1 MGRSHHRKEIMSE
14 DKKAEDKA
22 VETKDLEP
30 KKEIKVAKEKQ
41 EEPKKEAAKSDKKN
55 KSKKG
60 KKKVKRIRSKKYD
73 AVIEK
78 VDPKKEY
85 TPAEATALVKEL
97 STTSFDGSV
106 EAHVRLNF
114 DTSKES
120 VRGNVSLPHGTG
132 KSARIIVFADEKIS
146 ADAKKA
152 GAIEAGG
159 DDLVEK
165 IQKKNWLD
173 FDIAIAH
180 PTMMPKV
187 GKLGKI
193 LGTKG
198 LMPNPKAG
206 TVTPDIVKAVEEF
219 SKGKVEYKADAN
231 AIVHQA
237 IGKVSFDAK
246 QLEENLAT
254 LVKTLNKNKPPK
266 AKGKFFESLYLTPT
280 MGPSVKVDFSS
291 LI

>member
-1 MGRSHHRKEIMSE
+1 MSKDKTAKDTTASESVEPEKEAKE
-14 DKKAEDKA
+14 VGTKQA
-22 VETKDLEP
+22 VKP
-30 KKEIKVAKEKQ
+30 KKKTKG
-41 EEPKKEAAKSDKKN
+41 DK
-55 KSKKG
+55 

-73 AVIEK
+73 AVLDKIDSK
-78 VDPKKEY
+78 RVY

-97 STTSFDGSV
+97 STTSFDGSI

-120 VRGNVSLPHGTG
+120 VRGSVSLPNGTG
-132 KSARIIVFADEKIS
+132 KSTRIIVFADDKLA

-152 GAIEAGG
+152 GAVEAGS
-159 DDLVEK
+159 DDLIEK

-180 PTMMPKV
+180 PSMMPKV

-246 QLEENLAT
+246 QLEENLTT
-254 LVKTLNKNKPPK
+254 LLKTLNKNKPPK
-266 AKGKFFESLYLTPT
+266 AKGRFFESLYLTPT